1 MAPKQI
7 AKSADWWIF
16 FSVMTLLGI
25 GLIMVFSSTQ
35 YIAQYAPYNDSFYFL
50 KKQGLGALIGLGG
63 MFLFYKLPYQ
73 VIRKFAVPVMVALIG
88 ALVLV
93 VASEMGSGGGGALR
107 FLEVGGIR
115 FQPSE
120 FCKPVLI
127 VVAAIILS
135 KSKERVQSFK
145 HGFLPVFLWMVIT
158 CGLVIIEDL
167 STGVVMAV
175 TIFLMMFCAGIKWR
189 YLFSL
194 VIAGVAG
201 IAAAI
206 IFEPYRVQRIFAFLD
221 PAADSGDTGYQIIQ
235 SLYAIGSG
243 GLSGVGLGAST
254 AKWYYLPARHTDF
267 IFSIYAEEVG
277 FLGCVALLLLFAL
290 FIWRGLNVAVRGTN
304 TFVSIAA
311 LGITAVIGIQAVIN
325 LLVVV
330 GFAPVTGITLPFIS
344 YGVNSLIISL
354 SMVGLLLNL
363 SRFTE
368 RSR

>member
-1 MAPKQI
+1 MAPKQSV
-7 AKSADWWIF
+7 KPADWWVF
-16 FSVMTLLGI
+16 FSVMTLLGV

-50 KKQGLGALIGLGG
+50 KKQGIGALIGLGG
-63 MFLFYKLPYQ
+63 MLFFYKLPYQ
-73 VIRKFAVPVMVALIG
+73 AIRKLAVPVMVALIA

-93 VASEMGSGGGGALR
+93 VASELGGGAGGALR
-107 FLEVGGIR
+107 FLEVGGVR

-135 KSKERVQSFK
+135 QSKERVQSFK
-145 HGFLPVFLWMVIT
+145 HGFLPVVLWTVV
-158 CGLVIIEDL
+158 CCSLVILEDL

-189 YLFSL
+189 YLLSL
-194 VIAGVAG
+194 IIAGGAG

-206 IFEPYRVQRIFAFLD
+206 IFEPYRVRRIFAFLD
-221 PAADSGDTGYQIIQ
+221 PAADSGGDGYQIIQ

-243 GLSGVGLGAST
+243 GLTGVGLGSST
-254 AKWYYLPARHTDF
+254 AKWFHLPVSHADF
-267 IFSIYAEEVG
+267 IFSIYAEEAG
-277 FLGCVALLLLFAL
+277 FLGCILLLLLFAL
-290 FIWRGLNVAVRGTN
+290 FIWRGLNIAVRGTN
-304 TFVSIAA
+304 TFVSMVAF
-311 LGITAVIGIQAVIN
+311 GITSVIGIQAVIN

-344 YGVNSLIISL
+344 FGVNSLIISL
-354 SMVGLLLNL
+354 SMVGLLLNI